1 MLWAIDVGNTH
12 TVVGIHDGQQW
23 SHPWRLATPQIHTED
38 DLAATIE
45 TLCRLDGLPFAAEC
59 IIAASVVPRVNEV
72 LVRLGKR
79 WLSSNVHF
87 VTNGEQVGLPV
98 DYSPAHAVGADRI
111 ANAIGALS
119 EFAPPIIVV
128 DFGTATTFDTIDSAG
143 VYVGGAILP
152 GLLVSLDALVSHTAK
167 LPQIALKA
175 PRAAI
180 GKTTVESLESGL
192 MFGYAGSIDA
202 IAKRIKEE
210 LGPGVTV
217 VATGGL
223 GEVFT
228 EICEEIAHFDANL
241 TLKGLRISAQKMGLV
256 ALQ

>member
-12 TVVGIHDGQQW
+12 TVVGIYDGKEW

-38 DLAATIE
+38 DFAATIE
-45 TLCRLDGLPFAAEC
+45 TLCRLDALPFAAEC
-59 IIAASVVPRVNEV
+59 MIAASVVPRLNEV
-72 LVRLGKR
+72 LVRFGKR
-79 WLSSNVHF
+79 WLSSEVHF
-87 VTNGEQVGLPV
+87 VTNGDQVGLPV

-111 ANAIGALS
+111 ANAIGALAEYS
-119 EFAPPIIVV
+119 PPIIVV
-128 DFGTATTFDTIDSAG
+128 ALGTATTFDTIDSAG

-192 MFGYAGSIDA
+192 MIGYAGAIDA
-202 IAKRIKEE
+202 IAKRINKE
-210 LGPGVTV
+210 LGPDVTV
-217 VATGGL
+217 IATGGL
-223 GEVFT
+223 GEEFT
-228 EICEEIAHFDANL
+228 QMCDEIAHFDPNL

-256 ALQ
+256 APK